1 MTMNL
6 DLGSDS
12 VAYVAWKAQEK
23 KWYVDGEE
31 CPLSA
36 FLIDAESIKLGQG
49 KLAAGVS
56 PEWLWNESPGKKDP
70 IQEGFKKAFYLKI
83 YLSKKH
89 GSPVSEWREWMTTQR
104 ASRDALMILWNSV
117 EMLEKGK
124 LMKVII
130 KGSKATPMGEAT
142 VNVPIIEFD
151 SWVAR
156 PADKPEPEPVPVAAP
171 VAKPKVADDL
181 EDEIDWG

>member
-12 VAYVAWKAQEK
+12 VEYVAWKAQEK

-31 CPLSA
+31 CPISA
-36 FLIDAESIKLGQG
+36 FLIDADSIKLGQG

-56 PEWLWNESPGKKDP
+56 PEWIWNESPGQKQD

-83 YLSKKH
+83 YMSKKH
-89 GSPVSEWREWMTTQR
+89 GSSVTEWREWMTTQR
-104 ASRDALMILWNSV
+104 ASRDALMLLWNSV
-117 EMLEKGK
+117 DKLERGK
-124 LMKVII
+124 LMKVNV
-130 KGSKATPMGEAT
+130 KGSKATKMGEAT
-142 VNVPIIEFD
+142 VNVPVITFD
-151 SWVAR
+151 SWVDR
-156 PADKPEPEPVPVAAP
+156 PADKVVEEPKDPVD
-171 VAKPKVADDL
+171 KILSDDL

>member
-56 PEWLWNESPGKKDP
+56 PEWLWNENPGKKDP

-156 PADKPEPEPVPVAAP
+156 PADKPEPEPVAAP

>member
-12 VAYVAWKAQEK
+12 VEYVAWKAQEK

-56 PEWLWNESPGKKDP
+56 PEWIWNESPGKKQP

-83 YLSKKH
+83 YMSKKH
-89 GSPVSEWREWMTTQR
+89 GSSVTEWREWMTTQR
-104 ASRDALMILWNSV
+104 ASRDALMLLWNSV
-117 EMLEKGK
+117 DMLEKGK
-124 LMKVII
+124 LMKVTI
-130 KGSKATPMGEAT
+130 KGSKPTKMGEAT
-142 VNVPIIEFD
+142 VNVPVITFD

-156 PADKPEPEPVPVAAP
+156 PPEKPVEKPVEKDAIEELLSD
-171 VAKPKVADDL
+171 DDL